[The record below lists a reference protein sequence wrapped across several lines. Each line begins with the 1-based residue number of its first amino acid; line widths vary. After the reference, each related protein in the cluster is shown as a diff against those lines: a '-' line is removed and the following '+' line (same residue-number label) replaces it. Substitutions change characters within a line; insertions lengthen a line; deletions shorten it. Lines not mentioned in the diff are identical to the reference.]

1 MPALLAYTLQE
12 RGSRALGK
20 PSKHCTDQAISPA
33 QTDFFFKHLRIYQG
47 GGAIEPMW
55 RSEDT
60 FWDLVL
66 SFHCVDR
73 KDQTGL
79 SVADLILNTQT
90 RLALNSRR
98 SVCPYLLT
106 AGIKGVCC
114 CVWLIVN
121 ILIIRLCNYKYLFVF
136 MCMSVLS
143 VCVSLPAKVRR
154 GHLFPWN

>member
-98 SVCPYLLT
+98 SVCLYLLT
-106 AGIKGVCC
+106 AGIKGLCHYC
-114 CVWLIVN
+114 PAGSSTLFELFQITSFYSSQEAEKKTF
-121 ILIIRLCNYKYLFVF
+121 LLDFTII
-136 MCMSVLS
+136 
-143 VCVSLPAKVRR
+143 
-154 GHLFPWN
+154 